1 MHYEEATVKAT
12 YCIQVMII
20 ELRLLAVNK
29 QRAETANQRHRME
42 ALFGKRGGRKHK
54 YEHDKYERLK

>member
-29 QRAETANQRHRME
+29 QQEQTAKQRHRRK
-42 ALFGKRGGRKHK
+42 ALLGKTHGGGKHI
-54 YEHDKYERLK
+54 

>member
-12 YCIQVMII
+12 YCIHVMII

-29 QRAETANQRHRME
+29 QQDKMAKQRHRMK
-42 ALFGKRGGRKHK
+42 ALW
-54 YEHDKYERLK
+54 EREGEKKTQI

>member
-1 MHYEEATVKAT
+1 MRYEEATVKAT

-29 QRAETANQRHRME
+29 QQEEKQTAQNESLAEK
-42 ALFGKRGGRKHK
+42 KRKNKHV
-54 YEHDKYERLK
+54 